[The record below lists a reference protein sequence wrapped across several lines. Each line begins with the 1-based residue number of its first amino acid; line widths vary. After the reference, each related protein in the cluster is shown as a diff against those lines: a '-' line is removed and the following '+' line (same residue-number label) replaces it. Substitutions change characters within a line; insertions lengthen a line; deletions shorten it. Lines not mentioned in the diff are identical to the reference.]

1 MALTPVEQVR
11 LLIGLGPTS
20 PFFDMVSDAE
30 IEWALERTNDNVI
43 AAARLIA
50 ISLSFQLA
58 GYNTREKVG
67 DEEIWNTVS
76 TSYLAA
82 LKNFITDPG
91 LLIPSGLMPWSAN
104 TCPSKLMSIE
114 VCDGDNCKEAYECAC
129 ESASSCNCT
138 SGPTF

>member
-20 PFFDMVSDAE
+20 PFFDMVSGAE
-30 IEWALERTNDNVI
+30 IEWALERTNGNVI

-129 ESASSCNCT
+129 ESASYCNCT
-138 SGPTF
+138 AGPTF

>member
-11 LLIGLGPTS
+11 LLIGLGSTS
-20 PFFDMVSDAE
+20 PFHDMVSDAE
-30 IEWALERTNDNVI
+30 IEWALERANGNVI

-104 TCPSKLMSIE
+104 KCPSKLMSIE
-114 VCDGDNCKEAYECAC
+114 ACDGDACKEACECAC
-129 ESASSCNCT
+129 ESISTCNCT
-138 SGPTF
+138 AGTTF

>member
-11 LLIGLGPTS
+11 LLIGLGQTS

-30 IEWALERTNDNVI
+30 IEWALERTNGNVI

-104 TCPSKLMSIE
+104 KCPSKLMSIE
-114 VCDGDNCKEAYECAC
+114 VCDGDDCKEACECAC
-129 ESASSCNCT
+129 ESISTCKCT
-138 SGPTF
+138 AGTTF